1 MPPESDEQARR
12 EAESIQ
18 RQMRM
23 IEERRGDTEARTG
36 NALRRIVLVV
46 ITTALVAL
54 ALWAMMG

>member
-23 IEERRGDTEARTG
+23 IEERRGERELRTKSSARRF
-36 NALRRIVLVV
+36 ALVV